1 MIQRIQSIY
10 LLVAAGIQVLFGLGT
25 YFIFSAKRLTGE
37 GLFNSEGVFLSGNS
51 KTMFLS
57 LILAGLSIVAIVAFK
72 NRKLQMKLANGAALL
87 GFAQIVFLVKSYMNL
102 NAIDQADLSIGFVV
116 YLIPIAMLLNFLGAK
131 AIKKDDELV
140 RSVDR
145 IR

>member
-10 LLVAAGIQVLFGLGT
+10 LIVAAGLQTIFAFGT
-25 YFIFSAKRLTGE
+25 YYVFNGKCLNGQ
-37 GLFNSEGVFLSGNS
+37 GLFNSEGVQLEGDS
-51 KTMFLS
+51 KTMALS
-57 LILAGLSIVAIVAFK
+57 LIIAGLSFVSLIAFK
-72 NRKLQMKLANGAALL
+72 NRKLQIKLANGAALL
-87 GFAQIVFLVKSYMNL
+87 VLAQIVFLILSYMNL
-102 NAIDQADLSIGFVV
+102 SEIDQNDLSVGFAVF
-116 YLIPIAMLLNFLGAK
+116 LIPVAMFLNLLAVK